1 MMGSVFKEFPKSY
14 NQANKNWGKP
24 ASEEVT
30 QIVSVVFKETLSEIA
45 LKYLLTKVT
54 LSEDCKP
61 AQAKLGALLFLLL
74 CLLQ

>member
-24 ASEEVT
+24 ESEEVT

-45 LKYLLTKVT
+45 LNSMKI
-54 LSEDCKP
+54 P
-61 AQAKLGALLFLLL
+61 
-74 CLLQ
+74 